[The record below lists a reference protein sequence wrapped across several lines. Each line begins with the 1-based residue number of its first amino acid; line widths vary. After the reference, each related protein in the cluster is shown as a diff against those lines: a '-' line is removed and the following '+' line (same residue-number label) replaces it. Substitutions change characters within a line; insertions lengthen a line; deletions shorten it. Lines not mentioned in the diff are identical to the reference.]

1 MFDVYNVETNKT
13 SNKHELFKIN
23 QKTENNVSDSKSI
36 EDLQLNLL
44 NNSGST
50 SSNTSSESTKSPEYL
65 SSPNKSLTLT
75 NFSNPE
81 KSPKQKEN
89 PNDFLGK
96 KTKRFFFNVIN
107 KTTLTSIENKI
118 DDKITNNSNVEN
130 LNSELSNN
138 KNDQPKIIKKH
149 IRRIHK
155 NNNLNEGRW
164 TLEEHI
170 KFVEAIIK
178 YGKDWKLVQNFVK
191 SRSSAQARSHAQ
203 KFFLKLK
210 TVKLPELFLDFTD
223 DSVKNLYH
231 MIQKIENFE
240 KMKYGFSDKITTI
253 NILLNL
259 SEEYFRYKT
268 SIKNEQFDISK
279 TKYITEITSKETI
292 ENFEITEQKIEESKL
307 IENIEQKNEIDVKKN
322 DEIKII
328 KNIIKNNNK
337 IKKIKIE
344 KEKNEN
350 NKNNNI
356 NIEKEDNKIENKNE
370 YNFSIPSV
378 PNRNNIDFNS
388 EDDKNS
394 YINEESEINLDM
406 QRIIYCDD
414 DYKFNNLED
423 YFLVNVPRSI
433 KRYLL
438 NCNPD
443 KINLLNSR
451 FYS

>member
-50 SSNTSSESTKSPEYL
+50 SSNTSSESTKSPVYL

-118 DDKITNNSNVEN
+118 DDKITNNFNVEN

-279 TKYITEITSKETI
+279 TKYITEISSKETI
-292 ENFEITEQKIEESKL
+292 ENFEITEQKIEENKL
-307 IENIEQKNEIDVKKN
+307 IENIEQKNEIVKKN

-328 KNIIKNNNK
+328 KNIIMNNNK
-337 IKKIKIE
+337 IEQINIE
-344 KEKNEN
+344 NEKNEN
-350 NKNNNI
+350 NK
-356 NIEKEDNKIENKNE
+356 KN
-370 YNFSIPSV
+370 
-378 PNRNNIDFNS
+378 
-388 EDDKNS
+388 
-394 YINEESEINLDM
+394 
-406 QRIIYCDD
+406 
-414 DYKFNNLED
+414 
-423 YFLVNVPRSI
+423 
-433 KRYLL
+433 
-438 NCNPD
+438 
-443 KINLLNSR
+443 
-451 FYS
+451 